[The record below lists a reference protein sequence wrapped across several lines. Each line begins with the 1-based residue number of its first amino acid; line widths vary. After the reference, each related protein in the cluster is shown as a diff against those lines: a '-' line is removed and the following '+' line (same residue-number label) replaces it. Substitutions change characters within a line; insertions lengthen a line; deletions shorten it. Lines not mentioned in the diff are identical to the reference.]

1 MVLDLSIA
9 KNGTGRFVTL
19 NSADV
24 EVLRRLQDRH
34 KRLGLP
40 PTLFHSKRDVLIKN
54 PRKWFATALEQAKI
68 DGVPW
73 HILRH
78 TFASRLVVAGVDLET
93 VQELM
98 GHKMIAMT
106 PRYAHLA
113 PTHKLQALETL
124 VRPGSVSV
132 QSGYKLATNAKKV
145 TRTSKLNS
153 LQFIESK

>member
-93 VQELM
+93 VQELL
-98 GHKMIAMT
+98 GRKVVVIT
-106 PRYAHLA
+106 EYAHFA
-113 PTHKLQALETL
+113 PTRKWQSLVTL
-124 VRPGSVSV
+124 VGQGLVSV
-132 QSGYKLATNAKKV
+132 QGGRNWLPN
-145 TRTSKLNS
+145 
-153 LQFIESK
+153 